1 MKLKETLIRIGGRH
15 LLKEVTATGA
25 TAAFV
30 GTSGDYIDQKFSGPF
45 KSDINNLKKT
55 LEKQVNSDIK
65 KRMYTDDHTPLADQ
79 DFIDLDWK
87 YEYDEYVKQDNSKF
101 KSDSETKMQ
110 YVDIEINYDDIL
122 DKTEENKKFINDTSD
137 WKSIYDNKK
146 Y

>member
-1 MKLKETLIRIGGRH
+1 MIRLGGRH

-25 TAAFV
+25 AAGFV
-30 GTSGDYIDQKFSGPF
+30 GSSGDYIDDKFSGAFHPEMN
-45 KSDINNLKKT
+45 DLKKT
-55 LEKQVNSDIK
+55 LEKQVDDDIK
-65 KRMYTDDHTPLADQ
+65 KRMYTDDVTPQADQ

-87 YEYDEYVKQDNSKF
+87 YEYDEYVKEDNSKF
-101 KSDSETKMQ
+101 KSDSETEMQ
-110 YVDIEINYDDIL
+110 FVDLDIKYDDII